1 MVEVGAPAVAVVVVA
16 VAAAVA
22 GDHEAVGR
30 AVVGAGMAE
39 ERRGSDCS
47 MTGGSGVVSWVDQWL
62 WVADGPDVL
71 DLMRSWA
78 GERVVHV
85 SR

>member
-1 MVEVGAPAVAVVVVA
+1 MVAAPAVVVVVVVVA
-16 VAAAVA
+16 VA
-22 GDHEAVGR
+22 GDHEVVGKAVG
-30 AVVGAGMAE
+30 AEMEE

-47 MTGGSGVVSWVDQWL
+47 MTGGAGLVSWVDQWL
-62 WVADGPDVL
+62 WVVDGQDVL

>member
-1 MVEVGAPAVAVVVVA
+1 MVEVAAPAAAVAVVVV
-16 VAAAVA
+16 VAVA
-22 GDHEAVGR
+22 GDHEVVGR

-39 ERRGSDCS
+39 EHRGSDCS
-47 MTGGSGVVSWVDQWL
+47 MTGGPGLVSWVEQWL
-62 WVADGPDVL
+62 RAVDGQGVP

-78 GERVVHV
+78 GERKVHV